1 MTQIVRTIGTCIFA
15 CLLGQTLHAQSWS
28 VVGNAG
34 FSDGITNTVAI
45 AADANGTPYVVYFD
59 AANGGRATVKKFN
72 GSSWVN
78 VGAPAF
84 SDGQVDKT
92 SIAIDPAGNPYV
104 AYFDAQNGGKA
115 TVKRFNGS
123 GWVNVGAPG
132 FSEGQVDNTS
142 IAINSAGVPYVVYF
156 DSQYGGKATVQRFIN
171 NSWQT
176 VGTPGFSDGI
186 VNTTDIAIDPS
197 GTPYV
202 VYFDAR
208 NAGKATVKKFVNNN
222 WQTVGEQAFSD
233 GIVDFTTIAIDAT
246 GTPYVAYF
254 DAPHAGKVTV
264 KKFTGSSWATVGTE
278 GFSDDHASYIDI
290 AINKSNIPYVS
301 YVDAA
306 NGAKASVKKFNGSS
320 WVYVGSAGL
329 TPGIAGN
336 TSITFSNTGVAYIAY
351 FDAANGGRA
360 SVQKYINPIN
370 NTDSLA
376 LVALYNSTGGNS
388 WTNKTGWLTGPAR
401 TWHGITINEEGY
413 VTAIDLFSNN
423 LSGSLPTALGNLS
436 QLQSLYLY
444 RNNLTGSIPSQLGNL
459 QSLGVLSL
467 GENRLSGSIPTTLGN
482 LSKLVLLD
490 LRVNLLTGS
499 IPSELR
505 QLTNLNDLF
514 LLSNQLTGSIP
525 DFSNMP
531 YLRTLALS
539 GNRLSGTIPASL
551 GSLPALQGLALESNQ
566 LTGSIPAELGNLSNL
581 TYLYLSLNTISGSI
595 PSQLG
600 NLSKLNYLIISN
612 TQLSGSIPPSLGN
625 LQALTTL
632 DLSYNAGLGGSIPDA
647 LGNLS
652 NLTFLWLSNTAL
664 QGQLPSSL
672 GNLTNLDRMLINNT
686 RITGSIPESFGNL
699 SKLTILT
706 LNNNLLQ
713 GQLPTQLGNLSNLKE
728 MNLQFNQL
736 AGPIPGS
743 FGNLSKLTDL
753 RLYGNQLSGPIPAS
767 LTNLNS
773 IRNFG
778 QGLDIS
784 NNRFTFDGLEALVT
798 RFPAAIYGGQ
808 SPILP
813 VNNAGC
819 RLFVASGGTL
829 SKNTYQWIRELPFP
843 SIEKTATGDSL
854 FNPTKSGKYF
864 VMVRNSI
871 ATQLILTS
879 ERTDV
884 GLAVPTQPQELIA
897 NREETDA
904 EGWTHYYHD
913 YIVPQTGLPD
923 YKLLISLK
931 KNGNDIGTITGG
943 NLQVKVA
950 ATAGAGS
957 GQGLLLTSPL
967 ITNQSGYYVMHR
979 YWSVIPA
986 NQPATPVGVRFYY
999 NDQDFTDVKGSVPSL
1014 IDHRSLFFYKTEGGN
1029 PDPVSNIAGATKL
1042 YSIANGVTPKVDTFV
1057 YVGQGC
1063 GQHRAEYL
1071 VRSFSGGGGGGT
1083 VNGEAILPVKLNH
1096 FTGRLVDD
1104 ASLLYWETAQ
1114 EQSASHFN
1122 IQRSING
1129 IDFITIGKIKA
1140 AGNSTTRKE
1149 YSFTDQAAGSLR
1161 TDKIYYRLQ
1170 TENVNGRQEFSKTIV
1185 LKPGTLVENI
1195 QLAANPVADYA
1206 YLLMQSKEKSNIV
1219 ILVTD
1224 MTGRTLLSQ
1233 SRTVERGMNNLPVN
1247 VQSLAAGIY
1256 MLSVKNAQGIQTV
1269 RFIKK

>member
-1 MTQIVRTIGTCIFA
+1 
-15 CLLGQTLHAQSWS
+15 
-28 VVGNAG
+28 VVGNPG

-45 AADANGTPYVVYFD
+45 ATDANGTPYVVYFD
-59 AANGGRATVKKFN
+59 AANGGRTTVKKFN

-104 AYFDAQNGGKA
+104 AYFDAQNGGRA

-142 IAINSAGVPYVVYF
+142 IAISSAGVPYVVYF
-156 DSQYGGKATVQRFIN
+156 DAQNGGKATVQRFISN
-171 NSWQT
+171 NWQT

-197 GTPYV
+197 GIPYV

-208 NAGKATVKKFVNNN
+208 NAGKATVKRFVNNN
-222 WQTVGEQAFSD
+222 WQTVGTQAFSD
-233 GIVDFTTIAIDAT
+233 GLVDFTTIAIDAT

-264 KKFTGSSWATVGTE
+264 KKFTGSSWVTVGTE

-290 AINKSNIPYVS
+290 AINKSNVPYVS

-329 TPGIAGN
+329 SPGIAGN
-336 TSITFSNTGVAYIAY
+336 TSIAISSTGVAYIAY

-376 LVALYNSTGGNS
+376 LVALYNSTNGNS

-401 TWHGITINEEGY
+401 TWHGVTINEEGY

-467 GENRLSGSIPTTLGN
+467 GENRLSGSLPISLGN
-482 LSKLVLLD
+482 LSRLMVID
-490 LRVNLLTGS
+490 LRVNQLSGN

-514 LLSNQLTGSIP
+514 LLGNQFTGGIP
-525 DFSNMP
+525 DFGGMP

-539 GNRLSGTIPASL
+539 GNRLTGSIPTSL
-551 GSLPALQGLALESNQ
+551 GNLPALQGLALESNQ
-566 LTGSIPAELGNLSNL
+566 LTGTIPAELGNLSNL
-581 TYLYLSLNTISGSI
+581 TYLYLGVN
-595 PSQLG
+595 
-600 NLSKLNYLIISN
+600 N
-612 TQLSGSIPPSLGN
+612 LSGSIPASLGN
-625 LQALTTL
+625 CTKLTALEM
-632 DLSYNAGLGGSIPDA
+632 SNNAGLNGTI
-647 LGNLS
+647 
-652 NLTFLWLSNTAL
+652 
-664 QGQLPSSL
+664 PSSL
-672 GNLTNLDRMLINNT
+672 GNLTALKLLWISNCAIEGGIPSSLGNLVNLEQLIISNT
-686 RITGSIPESFGNL
+686 KVTGPIPNSLGSL
-699 SKLTILT
+699 SKLKQLS
-706 LNNNLLQ
+706 LNNNLLL
-713 GQLPTQLGNLSNLKE
+713 GTIPAALGNLFS
-728 MNLQFNQL
+728 
-736 AGPIPGS
+736 
-743 FGNLSKLTDL
+743 LTDL
-753 RLYGNQLSGPIPAS
+753 HLNNNQLSGPIPAS

-773 IRNFG
+773 VTNFG
-778 QGLDIS
+778 ANINIS
-784 NNRFTFDGLEALVT
+784 NNKFTFDGMEAFAT
-798 RFPAAIYGGQ
+798 KFPAANYAPQAPIMIYNGGCG
-808 SPILP
+808 L
-813 VNNAGC
+813 A
-819 RLFVASGGTL
+819 VASGGTL
-829 SKNTYQWIRELPFP
+829 ANSTFTWIRQMPALSMEARNVGNPF
-843 SIEKTATGDSL
+843 
-854 FNPTKSGKYF
+854 FYPTKSGKYF
-864 VMVRNSI
+864 AQISNSV
-871 ATQLILTS
+871 ATRLTLNS
-879 ERTDV
+879 ELTDV
-884 GLAVPTQPQELIA
+884 GIAFPTQSQQYVA

-904 EGWTHYYHD
+904 FGWTHYYYD
-913 YIVPQTGLPD
+913 YIDAGTGLPD
-923 YKLLISLK
+923 YKMLLSLK
-931 KNGNDIGTITGG
+931 KNGNNIGTLAAG

-950 ATAGAGS
+950 ATAGAGT

-979 YWSVIPA
+979 YWSVVPA

-999 NDQDFTDVKGSVPSL
+999 NDQDFTDVKGSVASL

-1042 YSIANGVTPKVDTFV
+1042 YSIANGANPKLDTFV

-1063 GQHRAEYL
+1063 GQHMAEYM
-1071 VRSFSGGGGGGT
+1071 VKSFSGGGGGGT
-1083 VNGEAILPVKLNH
+1083 VNGQAILPVKLNH
-1096 FTGRLVDD
+1096 FTGRLVDG
-1104 ASLLYWETAQ
+1104 AAVLYWETAQ

-1129 IDFITIGKIKA
+1129 VDFTTIGKVKA
-1140 AGNSTTRKE
+1140 TGNTITRKE
-1149 YSFTDQAAGSLR
+1149 YSFTDQAAGTLR

-1170 TENVNGRQEFSKTIV
+1170 TEDINGRQELSKIIV
-1185 LKPGTLVENI
+1185 LKPGASVENI
-1195 QLAANPVADYA
+1195 QLAANPVTDYA
-1206 YLLMQSKEKSNIV
+1206 YLLMQAREKSKV
-1219 ILVTD
+1219 AILVTD
-1224 MTGRTLLSQ
+1224 MAGRTLLSQ

-1256 MLSVKNAQGIQTV
+1256 MLSVKNAEGIQTV